1 MPAPFGQ
8 VAAIEWLVV
17 GSDIVAD
24 TAADTAAVVATESAG
39 PVQVWKRYLAGSR
52 R

>member
-24 TAADTAAVVATESAG
+24 TAADTAAVVATESAA
-39 PVQVWKRYLAGSR
+39 VQVWKRYLAGSR